1 MDGSPQMGC
10 DNDHLG
16 TSMPVGGAVHPI
28 TVIGEALPVAVNPLG
43 DDVTV

>member
-28 TVIGEALPVAVNPLG
+28 TVIA
-43 DDVTV
+43 VTVIA